1 MVSSAVPQVI
11 KNLLF
16 VAKVIYLISPESE
29 IPPAREVEEGGE
41 EEEMENGGE
50 RENDGEDDEGEKGDE
65 EKEEEKQEEE
75 EDEKDDRPPSLLWMM
90 KKLSLMAKRE
100 AADTPKIPLKVHTNT
115 PIHGPFMFSQH
126 HCLFTDG
133 DLMNICNKCLPFL
146 SLHREHVCL
155 SSWGP

>member
-1 MVSSAVPQVI
+1 MV

-29 IPPAREVEEGGE
+29 ITPAREVEEEGGE

-50 RENDGEDDEGEKGDE
+50 RENDDEGEKADE
-65 EKEEEKQEEE
+65 EKEEEKQEE

-100 AADTPKIPLKVHTNT
+100 TTDTPKIPLKVSHKHPNT
-115 PIHGPFMFSQH
+115 WSFYIFSQH
-126 HCLFTDG
+126 HCLLTDG
-133 DLMNICNKCLPFL
+133 ELKNISNKWLYCYLSFL
-146 SLHREHVCL
+146 SPHREHVCL

>member
-1 MVSSAVPQVI
+1 MI

-29 IPPAREVEEGGE
+29 ITPAREVEEEGGE

-50 RENDGEDDEGEKGDE
+50 RENDDEGEKADE
-65 EKEEEKQEEE
+65 EKEEEKQEE

-115 PIHGPFMFSQH
+115 PIRGPFIYFPNTTAY
-126 HCLFTDG
+126 L
-133 DLMNICNKCLPFL
+133 LM
-146 SLHREHVCL
+146 V
-155 SSWGP
+155 G